1 MPVSADGII
10 VILWLPGCSGRG
22 CRPQPSNAPSSF
34 ARHHRLLLGADL
46 LYPAFGKSIKQTI
59 EATSAPTTCATMN
72 AGTWFMAMPAKV
84 VVKPRASVTAG
95 LANDV
100 DEVNQYAAVI
110 TRPTSHGIAW
120 GA

>member
-1 MPVSADGII
+1 MHQVHS
-10 VILWLPGCSGRG
+10 PGTIASCL
-22 CRPQPSNAPSSF
+22 APISF
-34 ARHHRLLLGADL
+34 IRRSFVD
-46 LYPAFGKSIKQTI
+46 GKSIKHTI

-84 VVKPRASVTAG
+84 VVKPRASATAG

-110 TRPTSHGIAW
+110 ARPTSHGIAW